1 MLLRLLGRRFG
12 AVPAQIAARVDAA
25 ELAELEGWFDR
36 SLDAASLDDVFGG
49 A

>member
-12 AVPAQIAARVDAA
+12 AVPAQIAARVEAA

-36 SLDAASLDDVFGG
+36 AIVAASLDDVFG
-49 A
+49 AA